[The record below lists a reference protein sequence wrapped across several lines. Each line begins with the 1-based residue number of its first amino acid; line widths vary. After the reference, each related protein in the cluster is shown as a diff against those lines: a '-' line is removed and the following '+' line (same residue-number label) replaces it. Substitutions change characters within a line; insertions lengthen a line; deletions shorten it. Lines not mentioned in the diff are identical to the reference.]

1 MVKPESTS
9 DNDSVILV
17 DGSSYVYRAYH
28 ALPPL
33 STSTGQPTGAVRGV
47 TTMVMRILEDHP
59 DSPVG
64 MIFDAKGST
73 FRHDMYDQYKANRP
87 PMPDDLRPQIQ
98 PIYDICEAL
107 GLKIFVVDNVEADDV
122 IGTLATQA
130 EVEGIKTVVSTG
142 DKDLAQLVTKNIRLV
157 NTMSNEVLDE
167 AGVMKKFGVKP
178 NQIIDYLALVGDTSD
193 NIPGVQ
199 KVGPKTAV
207 NWLTKY
213 ETVENIIANA
223 EEISGKVGEYL
234 REGIEQLKLSQQ
246 LTTIKK
252 DVELDFGINDL
263 KVGKRD
269 TDQLHKLFT
278 DLEFKTL
285 IKSATAKE
293 KTKPIKKE
301 YVALSTEQHV
311 PPKAVD
317 SKYQCILTEKD
328 LDTLI
333 KKLSKAKILALDTET
348 DGLDFTVANLVGIS
362 VSAKAGEAAYIPIQH
377 DYEGAP
383 KQLSKKM
390 VIEKLKPLLEK
401 VPVVGQHIKFDR
413 NVLAQHGLELNNIG
427 SDSMLMSYV
436 LDSTATR
443 HNLDAMAKFYLNYET
458 TTYEEVAGK
467 GVKQITFNQVNL
479 ESGSHYAAEDAD
491 ITFRCYELLKE
502 KLSQK
507 PELEKV
513 LSEIDLPMIKVLSEV
528 EQNGALIDS
537 EVLRIQSNNLGQRIS
552 GLEEK
557 AFSEAGK
564 EFNLASTKDLREI
577 FFEEMNMP
585 VMKKTP
591 GGQPSTDESV
601 LQDLARDYEL
611 PKILLEHRT
620 LAKLKNTYTDS
631 LPEQISPQT
640 GRIHTSYLQAVTT
653 TGRLSSA
660 DPNLQNIPIKTE
672 EGRMIRNAFVAPKG
686 QKLLSI
692 DYSQIELRIMAHLS
706 KDEGMINAFQNG
718 EDIHSATAA
727 EVFGNPGEAAS
738 EEDRRSAKAI
748 NFGLIYG
755 MSAFGLGKALGIP
768 RNMAQEYIDSYFAKY
783 PGVKLYMEQ
792 TKEIAREKGF
802 VETLFGRRLYLPG
815 IHSGRT
821 RQAAERAAIN
831 APMQG
836 TAADI
841 MKIAMI
847 NIQDWLEK
855 ENIKAKMILQV
866 HDEVILEVATKEA
879 DSVATKIS
887 EIMSKAATLSVPL
900 EVESGIADNWG
911 EAH

>member
-9 DNDSVILV
+9 DNDAVILV

-130 EVEGIKTVVSTG
+130 EAQGIKTVVSTG

-213 ETVENIIANA
+213 ETVENIITNA

-269 TDQLHKLFT
+269 TDKLHKLFT

-285 IKSATAKE
+285 IKSAAAKE
-293 KTKPIKKE
+293 KAKPTKKE
-301 YVALSTEQHV
+301 YVAPPAEQHV

-328 LDTLI
+328 LDALI

-362 VSAKAGEAAYIPIQH
+362 VSAKAGEAAYIPIH
-377 DYEGAP
+377 HNYEGAP

-528 EQNGALIDS
+528 EQNGALIDPD
-537 EVLRIQSNNLGQRIS
+537 VLRIQSNNLGQRIS

-631 LPEQISPQT
+631 LPEQISPKT

-706 KDEGMINAFQNG
+706 EDKGMISAFQNG

-768 RNMAQEYIDSYFAKY
+768 RNMAQEYIDSYFSKY

-792 TKEIAREKGF
+792 TKEIAREKGY

-855 ENIKAKMILQV
+855 EKIKAKMILQV

-887 EIMSKAATLSVPL
+887 EIMSKAAKLSVPL